1 MRKPSISKSTSPF
14 SVALSFSKN
23 ISFGENFKTHGDQI
37 TGKRICESKRRFTH
51 AATGSYH
58 DAPDRGK
65 LFASQKVF
73 FQQSIPTSRK
83 GGGNYELT
91 VI

>member
-1 MRKPSISKSTSPF
+1 MVIRLLGNAFVSQRD
-14 SVALSFSKN
+14 V
-23 ISFGENFKTHGDQI
+23 
-37 TGKRICESKRRFTH
+37 FTH

-58 DAPDRGK
+58 HAPDRGK